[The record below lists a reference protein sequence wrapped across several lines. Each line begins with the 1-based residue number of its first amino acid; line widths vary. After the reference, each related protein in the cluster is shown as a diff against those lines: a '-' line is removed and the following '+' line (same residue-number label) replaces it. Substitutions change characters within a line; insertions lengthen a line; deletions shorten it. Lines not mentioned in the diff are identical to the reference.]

1 MRARKEKSLDKLE
14 YTANKEKRDRLRR
27 IGGSIV
33 VGLVVWGALLLAA
46 NSIINE
52 SKHIEVCVAKSDIPD
67 GTKITIENAA
77 QFITTASISE
87 NQLPNGYID
96 NIDKLNGVFV
106 GRDYLA
112 REIITS
118 NTLSS
123 EESMTKHISNP
134 IEVSVAVS
142 SIDAAVGGILR
153 EGDYINIYSVN
164 SSGINS
170 EVNLI
175 TKNAYVTK
183 ALDSNGM
190 EVKRGD
196 TQLKATVINL
206 IIPMEIEER
215 FNKELLAGTV
225 RMSLIYNPDIKNME
239 TGIDDNYTENEYKE
253 EIGTEQIDNTE
264 VINNEIIDTEVDIDR
279 ENNEDTV
286 VNNTETPSETM
297 DSLEETQD
305 EVEDKIETVI
315 NEP

>member
-14 YTANKEKRDRLRR
+14 YTVNKEKRDRLKR
-27 IGGSIV
+27 IGGSII

-52 SKHIEVCVAKSDIPD
+52 SKHVEVCIAKTDIPN
-67 GTKITIENAA
+67 GTKITMQNAVEFIE
-77 QFITTASISE
+77 TVSIAE

-96 NIDKLNGVFV
+96 SIDKLDNVFV

-118 NTLSS
+118 STLSS
-123 EESMTKHISNP
+123 EESMTKHIVNP

-164 SSGINS
+164 SSAVNS

-175 TKNAYVTK
+175 TKNAYITK

-206 IIPMEIEER
+206 IIPMDIEER

-225 RMSLIYNPDIKNME
+225 RMSLIYNPDIENM
-239 TGIDDNYTENEYKE
+239 GI
-253 EIGTEQIDNTE
+253 GIDNTDIE
-264 VINNEIIDTEVDIDR
+264 ETNTEELSTEEINSTEITDTKVDITR

-286 VNNTETPSETM
+286 IDSTEIPSEITENTENTPSELN
-297 DSLEETQD
+297 SN
-305 EVEDKIETVI
+305 IETVI
-315 NEP
+315 NEPIE

>member
-14 YTANKEKRDRLRR
+14 YTVNKEKRDRLKR
-27 IGGSIV
+27 IGGSII

-52 SKHIEVCVAKSDIPD
+52 SKHVEVCIAKTDIPN
-67 GTKITIENAA
+67 GTKITIQNAPE
-77 QFITTASISE
+77 FIETVSIAE

-96 NIDKLNGVFV
+96 SIDKLDNVFV

-118 NTLSS
+118 STLSS
-123 EESMTKHISNP
+123 EESMTKHIVNP

-164 SSGINS
+164 SSAVNS

-175 TKNAYVTK
+175 TKNAYITK

-206 IIPMEIEER
+206 IIPMDIEER

-225 RMSLIYNPDIKNME
+225 RMSLIYNPDIENME
-239 TGIDDNYTENEYKE
+239 TGIDNTDIKETNTEELSTE
-253 EIGTEQIDNTE
+253 EINSTEIT
-264 VINNEIIDTEVDIDR
+264 DTKVDITR

-286 VNNTETPSETM
+286 IDSTEIPSEITENTEDTPSELN
-297 DSLEETQD
+297 SN
-305 EVEDKIETVI
+305 IETVI
-315 NEP
+315 NEPIE

>member
-1 MRARKEKSLDKLE
+1 MKARKEKSLDKLE
-14 YTANKEKRDRLRR
+14 YTVTKEKRDRLKR
-27 IGGSIV
+27 IGGSII

-52 SKHIEVCVAKSDIPD
+52 SKHIEVCIAKTDIPD
-67 GTKITIENAA
+67 GTKITMQNASEFIE
-77 QFITTASISE
+77 IASIAE
-87 NQLPNGYID
+87 NQIPNGYID
-96 NIDKLNGVFV
+96 SIDALDNVFI

-123 EESMTKHISNP
+123 EESMTRHIINP

-164 SSGINS
+164 SSGISS
-170 EVNLI
+170 EVNII

-206 IIPMEIEER
+206 IIPMDIEER

-225 RMSLIYNPDIKNME
+225 RMSLIYNPDIENME
-239 TGIDDNYTENEYKE
+239 TGIENTDTEELNIE
-253 EIGTEQIDNTE
+253 ELNTE
-264 VINNEIIDTEVDIDR
+264 ELDSTEITDNEVDIIR

-286 VNNTETPSETM
+286 VDNTEIPSEITENT
-297 DSLEETQD
+297 EEISN
-305 EVEDKIETVI
+305 ELNSNIETVI
-315 NEP
+315 SEPTE